1 MMGRSALVAVCT
13 VSIVGILG
21 VQAFSKPPSEGISIQ
36 QQATSEATSNM
47 GVIWRGLMSYHA
59 EKGGFAKAIDQLDI
73 RIIPKYYRYAV
84 IIAQSSQQFAI
95 SKAIPTQKNLVAYS
109 AGMSAGKKDEYFS
122 ILCRNSKPG
131 LLIANPVFEKA
142 VWKCGAGSVLV
153 ASYPPKPQ

>member
-1 MMGRSALVAVCT
+1 MMGRSALAAVCT
-13 VSIVGILG
+13 FLIVGIFS

-47 GVIWRGLMSYHA
+47 GIIWRGLMSYHL

-73 RIIPKYYRYAV
+73 RIIPKYYRYA
-84 IIAQSSQQFAI
+84 IAQSNQQFAI

-122 ILCRNSKPG
+122 ILCRKSKPG
-131 LLIANPVFEKA
+131 FLIANPVFEKA

-153 ASYPPKPQ
+153 ESYPSKS